1 MFLTWIS
8 IVKLQIRQHK
18 HKNIYMIFFSQYN
31 CVVDYN
37 NDDYCFM
44 LYVLATWQNTQ
55 PEQYFQICKFIC
67 FKIIINYVKYKTT
80 A

>member
-1 MFLTWIS
+1 MLEISYMFYMSL
-8 IVKLQIRQHK
+8 KLQSDNTTEK
-18 HKNIYMIFFSQYN
+18 CVFFSQYN

-55 PEQYFQICKFIC
+55 PEQYS
-67 FKIIINYVKYKTT
+67 NM
-80 A
+80 

>member
-1 MFLTWIS
+1 MSCKSDNTT
-8 IVKLQIRQHK
+8 K
-18 HKNIYMIFFSQYN
+18 YMMFSQYN

-55 PEQYFQICKFIC
+55 PEQYS
-67 FKIIINYVKYKTT
+67 NM
-80 A
+80 